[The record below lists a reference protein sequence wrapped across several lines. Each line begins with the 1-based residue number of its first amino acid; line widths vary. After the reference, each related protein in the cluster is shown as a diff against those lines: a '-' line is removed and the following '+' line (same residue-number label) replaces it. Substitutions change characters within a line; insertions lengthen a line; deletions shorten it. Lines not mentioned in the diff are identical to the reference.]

1 MAKLVYL
8 ILALCVVQG
17 TFARVRRDAPAAPA
31 APEKS
36 FFDNLLAVGGQITVA
51 FEESRQNVLKSLGF
65 QSDDEVVQ
73 TIKNNTEQ
81 YVSNL
86 RTAQTTIQEELA
98 KHSDVFDPIVK
109 DLNAKLSETAAT
121 LSQQNPE
128 VAQKAKEYQEQVQTN
143 LQSLFAEAQKTV
155 EKLKEDS
162 RAPTEKLQ
170 QALKQ
175 IYDSTLE
182 TLNST
187 GEKVK
192 QQAAN

>member
-17 TFARVRRDAPAAPA
+17 TFARVRRDAPAAP
-31 APEKS
+31 EKS
-36 FFDNLLAVGGQITVA
+36 FFDTVLEVGGKIQVA
-51 FEESRQNVLKSLGF
+51 FEDTRQSVLKSLGF

-73 TIKNNTEQ
+73 TIKTNTDQ
-81 YVSNL
+81 YVTNL
-86 RTAQTTIQEELA
+86 RNAQTTIQEELK
-98 KHSDVFDPIVK
+98 KHSDVFEPIVK
-109 DLNAKLSETAAT
+109 DLNVKLSETAAT

-155 EKLKEDS
+155 EKLKEDA
-162 RAPTEKLQ
+162 RAPSEELQ
-170 QALKQ
+170 RALKQ

-182 TLNST
+182 TLTKT
-187 GEKVK
+187 GETLKK
-192 QQAAN
+192 QK

>member
-17 TFARVRRDAPAAPA
+17 TFARVRRDAPAV
-31 APEKS
+31 PEKS
-36 FFDNLLAVGGQITVA
+36 FFETLLEVGGKIQVA
-51 FEESRQNVLKSLGF
+51 FEDSRQNVLKSLGF
-65 QSDDEVVQ
+65 QSDEAVVEA
-73 TIKNNTEQ
+73 IKNSTQQ
-81 YVSNL
+81 YVTNL
-86 RTAQTTIQEELA
+86 QTAQTTIQEELK
-98 KHSDVFDPIVK
+98 KHSNVFEPVVK

-155 EKLKEDS
+155 DKLKEDA
-162 RAPTEKLQ
+162 RAPSEELQ
-170 QALKQ
+170 RALKQ

-182 TLNST
+182 TLTKT
-187 GEKVK
+187 GEKLQTASK
-192 QQAAN
+192 QN

>member
-17 TFARVRRDAPAAPA
+17 TFARVRRDAPAPA

-36 FFDNLLAVGGQITVA
+36 FFDTLLDVGGKITVA
-51 FEESRQNVLKSLGF
+51 FEDTRQSVLKSLGF

-73 TIKNNTEQ
+73 TIKNNTEV
-81 YVSNL
+81 YVANL
-86 RTAQTTIQEELA
+86 RTAQTTIQEELS
-98 KHSDVFDPIVK
+98 KHSDVFEPLVK

-121 LSQQNPE
+121 LSEQNPE

-143 LQSLFAEAQKTV
+143 LQSLVAEAQKTV
-155 EKLKEDS
+155 EKLKEGA
-162 RAPTEKLQ
+162 RAPSEELQ
-170 QALKQ
+170 RALKQ

-182 TLNST
+182 TLTKT
-187 GEKVK
+187 GETLKK
-192 QQAAN
+192 QD